1 LNDIHAPDQPSSTDS
16 AALGQDVSLLAQGRA
31 HYARAQYQEALS
43 CLHLAYDE
51 RLAQEQASRDQ
62 EGQAAE
68 IANDLGVVYTVLERW
83 QEAEKWLGEAQQR
96 FVRARDLGGE
106 AQTLGNMGSMY
117 RVRGDLKQAAAYLQL
132 SADRFH
138 VVGDDEHR
146 AASLRA
152 LSLVRLRQLRPMQAV
167 AAYSAALACRPEPN
181 LAVRLLIKLLD
192 LPFRLRIK

>member
-1 LNDIHAPDQPSSTDS
+1 MHAPNPTPSTDS
-16 AALGQDVSLLAQGRA
+16 ADSGQVASLLAQGRA
-31 HYARAQYQEALS
+31 HYAEAQYQEALS

-51 RLAQEQASRDQ
+51 CRAREKVGHGSESQ
-62 EGQAAE
+62 GAE

-83 QEAEKWLGEAQQR
+83 RESEKWLEEAQQA

-106 AQTLGNMGSMY
+106 AQTLGNLGSMY
-117 RVRGDLKQAAAYLQL
+117 RVRGDLKRAAAHLQL

-152 LSLVRLRQLRPMQAV
+152 LSVVRLRQLRPLQALT
-167 AAYSAALACRPEPN
+167 AYSAALACQPEPN

-192 LPFRLRIK
+192 LPFRLRVG